1 MKRGSEMTIPVS
13 RDVTYASE
21 SRKVLLHHLH
31 QFQDQLQ
38 QRPFRQFLAN
48 NHLYVRL
55 HPHKQAPNLWR
66 LHCKD
71 ASLIP
76 KAVINEFPN
85 SQFSDQ
91 ESSIQRS
98 NDSYIEVRMSRE

>member
-1 MKRGSEMTIPVS
+1 MNRQGVSSSPVS
-13 RDVTYASE
+13 
-21 SRKVLLHHLH
+21 
-31 QFQDQLQ
+31 
-38 QRPFRQFLAN
+38 
-48 NHLYVRL
+48 
-55 HPHKQAPNLWR
+55 
-66 LHCKD
+66 CKD